1 MNVPESKIDRILT
14 SYIPARLSPEG
25 LVLPRGVRKALP
37 SLVKAMD
44 AVHEIFLEQQSEEL
58 AERIRKKS
66 REGDLLGRFYR
77 RFKGPWYPVE
87 DFRSYDPEVP
97 DRDPRCSFY
106 PSDMS
111 AEEFRGLVSRMPQE
125 ERERWESPTTLIRRG
140 GEGEL
145 TAVPYHSA
153 YADRLG
159 EVFDG
164 LEEAADILE
173 DEQEEGGED
182 ALADYLRTRAEALVS
197 GSYREADSEWVELT
211 GVPLEVVVGP
221 YEVYSDALLGR
232 KAMYEGMLLVV
243 DEERCS
249 RLKEVEENV
258 ERLAEGFPLPAGSKP
273 AVGGIAPMIVAHEIY
288 GAGEAAQPIYPA
300 AFNLPNDPRVRGN
313 VGWKQVMLYNV
324 MQAKF
329 EHATS
334 AIAHRILADP
344 EGGSFEPYFYHVL
357 LHEVSHGLGPAYR
370 ADGRSVDNCLGPHYT
385 ILEEAKADTGGL
397 SLLLR
402 HGGSAGIPEF
412 AEEEVLKG
420 YTSALFRSMRFGLK
434 EAHGAANVIEH
445 NWMLERGVL
454 ERGRDGYIVHPE
466 KAGEA
471 VDTLLE
477 ELCRLQAEA
486 SVEEAG
492 EFISRWATPDRELQR
507 AIGKLSDLPV
517 DLFFEFDPLLSG
529 EVADK

>member
-1 MNVPESKIDRILT
+1 MNIPVSKIDHILS
-14 SYIPARLSPEG
+14 SYLPTKLSSEG
-25 LVLPRGVRKALP
+25 LELSRGVRKALP
-37 SLVKAMD
+37 SIVRSMD

-66 REGDLLGRFYR
+66 MEGDLLGEFYR

-87 DFRSYDPEVP
+87 DFRSYDPEIP

-111 AEEFRGLVSRMPQE
+111 AEEFRGHVTHMPQE
-125 ERERWESPTTLIRRG
+125 ERERFESPTTLIRRND
-140 GEGEL
+140 EGKL
-145 TAVPYHSA
+145 SAVPYHSA
-153 YADRLG
+153 YAERLA

-164 LEEAADILE
+164 LDEAADILE
-173 DEQEEGGED
+173 KEGEE
-182 ALADYLRTRAEALVS
+182 ALAGYLRTRAESLVS
-197 GSYREADSEWVELT
+197 GTYREADSEWVELT
-211 GVPLEVVVGP
+211 GVPLEVVIGP

-243 DEERCS
+243 DRERCS
-249 RLKEVEENV
+249 RLKEVEENLD
-258 ERLAEGFPLPAGSKP
+258 RLAEDFPLPAGSSP

-300 AFNLPNDPRVRGN
+300 AFNLPNDPWVRGHA
-313 VGWKQVMLYNV
+313 GWKQVMLYNV

-329 EHATS
+329 GHATS
-334 AIAHRILADP
+334 AIARRVLADP
-344 EGGSFEPYFYHVL
+344 NGISFEPYFYHVL

-370 ADGRSVDNCLGPHYT
+370 ADGRSVDNSLGPHYT

-397 SLLLR
+397 HLLLQ
-402 HGGSAGIPEF
+402 HGGSSGIPEF
-412 AEEEVLKG
+412 TDEQILRS
-420 YTSALFRSMRFGLK
+420 YTAALLRSMRFGLK

-445 NWMLERGVL
+445 NWMLERGVI
-454 ERGRDGYIVHPE
+454 ERGSGGYLVCTE
-466 KAGEA
+466 AAGEA
-471 VDTLLE
+471 VEALLE

-486 SVEEAG
+486 SEEEAG
-492 EFISRWATPDRELQR
+492 EFISRWATPDRELTR
-507 AIGKLSDLPV
+507 VIEELSDLPI

-529 EVADK
+529 EAADK